1 MYELLVRIRSEEIE
15 KNKKDEIEKKRNEKL
30 VQIMKGN
37 LDFLVNNENHKKKMS
52 DFTDDIIDL
61 ILYFLD

>member
-1 MYELLVRIRSEEIE
+1 MYELLVGIRSEEIE

-37 LDFLVNNENHKKKMS
+37 LDFLVNNENHKKNE
-52 DFTDDIIDL
+52 
-61 ILYFLD
+61 

>member
-1 MYELLVRIRSEEIE
+1 MYELLVGIRSEEIE

-37 LDFLVNNENHKKKMS
+37 LDFLVNNENHKKK
-52 DFTDDIIDL
+52 
-61 ILYFLD
+61 